1 MMKNRLKSVLT
12 RLSKRIISDTYHAV
26 GYSYTFKRSIIIE
39 RSLAYACQ
47 AVRDFYFFKRSTT
60 VERIFSDAGY
70 AVGYSYTCKR
80 STIVECHVSDAD
92 YWQSLIFGRNDNIR
106 VRAGSQARNIISVL
120 IFV

>member
-1 MMKNRLKSVLT
+1 MLVKLFGIFIF
-12 RLSKRIISDTYHAV
+12 LSEV
-26 GYSYTFKRSIIIE
+26 
-39 RSLAYACQ
+39 Q
-47 AVRDFYFFKRSTT
+47 
-60 VERIFSDAGY
+60 RIFSDAGY